1 MRRPFLWIDIGW
13 TLVYTSSE
21 SPGAGVPGPGES
33 LRRQLGLPPS
43 AREQLDRIVFE
54 KNLRT
59 PQALTKALTE
69 ELARHGPL
77 REGPQEGIGLEACVQ
92 NFWRH
97 QRKAPEPAAG
107 AGAFLSW
114 LRAQGWEYGLLSN
127 ITPPYWEGVV
137 ELFGRLVTEVPRV
150 LSFEQGQSKP
160 RRALF
165 HQAEALAAR
174 SGAELAILGDD
185 MNKDILPALG
195 RGWAAVHVTSL
206 RDRSAPGA
214 PDAPGAPA
222 VSAAG
227 SGLEP
232 PLSPLQV
239 AERAV
244 AFPAEGPSRYRIC
257 PDLEALPVCLSS
269 FFDPSR
275 APVKLRGRG
284 ASLPVIASV
293 EHLSSELI
301 RETLRQVPLVGTP
314 SERPYARATIEWDVA
329 QKHAELYYAQL
340 YLLKPQ
346 LEVIQSLASQLQKI
360 LARNPF
366 RLDCGLRLVLRFAR
380 DEAVPQFCYWFPPI
394 LEEAFLPDGRSVLL
408 VADGMH
414 RVFLSSSY
422 DRSHVSAIR
431 VTNLDPAF
439 PYYAYPQARDW
450 GKLALL
456 DAKPPPS
463 ARKTYREG
471 ANPKRLFRNYNALF
485 AALQPSRR

>member
-1 MRRPFLWIDIGW
+1 MSRPFLWIDIGW

-21 SPGAGVPGPGES
+21 APGAGVPGPGEF

-43 AREQLDRIVFE
+43 DREQLDRIVFE

-77 REGPQEGIGLEACVQ
+77 RESPQKRIVGLEACVQ
-92 NFWRH
+92 NFWRY
-97 QRKAPEPAAG
+97 QKKAPEPAAG
-107 AGAFLSW
+107 AEAFLCW
-114 LRAQGWEYGLLSN
+114 LRSQGWAYGLLSN

-137 ELFGRLVTEVPRV
+137 ALFGRLVTEVPRV

-160 RRALF
+160 HPAFF
-165 HQAEALAAR
+165 HRAEALTGR
-174 SGAELAILGDD
+174 SGAELAIIGDD
-185 MNKDILPALG
+185 MKKDIMPALG
-195 RGWAAVHVTSL
+195 RGWSAVHVTSL
-206 RDRSAPGA
+206 RARGVQAAPGIPGA
-214 PDAPGAPA
+214 PVP
-222 VSAAG
+222 AAG
-227 SGLEP
+227 SDSAP

-244 AFPAEGPSRYRIC
+244 AFPAEGAARYRIC
-257 PDLEALPVCLSS
+257 PDLEALSACLSS
-269 FFDPSR
+269 FFDPSC

-284 ASLPVIASV
+284 PSLPVIASV
-293 EHLSSELI
+293 ECLSSEWVC
-301 RETLRQVPLVGTP
+301 ETLRQVPLVGTP
-314 SERPYARATIEWDVA
+314 AEHPYAHAKIEWDVA
-329 QKHAELYYAQL
+329 QKRAELYYAQL

-346 LEVIQSLASQLQKI
+346 LEVIQSLASQLWKI

-366 RLDCGLRLVLRFAR
+366 RLDYGLCLILRFAQ
-380 DEAVPQFCYWFPPI
+380 DEAVQFCYWFPPI
-394 LEEAFLPDGRSVLL
+394 LEEAFLPDGRPVLL

-422 DRSHVSAIR
+422 DSSHLSAIR

-450 GKLALL
+450 DKLVLL

-463 ARKTYREG
+463 ARKNYREG

-485 AALQPSRR
+485 PELQPPRR